1 MRGEEDDDQSPVVM
15 ERETAVTS
23 NRKAMTE
30 EVIDCWI
37 NIWDMQSRDAAI
49 PDVILRFKISQAA
62 VSSNH
67 RKDRALSNWKR
78 EAKPIG
84 CCCGEGPNKYI
95 GPTED
100 QCFLLPWSQQTDTN
114 INNQARLHPK
124 EEGNKWFSA
133 PDGSVQQLN
142 DDHRILLTLKL
153 SMEVFVTFIITTQQ
167 QLHTIQDQILCLG
180 DVQDLT
186 TLAVEIQRQV
196 DMEIEDW
203 TAAQ

>member
-1 MRGEEDDDQSPVVM
+1 LNGTDYLVNIQELSTLHFPVFEAIKYDMKAFNLMRGEEDDDQSPVVM

-62 VSSNH
+62 VSSNQ

-100 QCFLLPWSQQTDTN
+100 QCFLLPWSQQTDSN

-153 SMEVFVTFIITTQQ
+153 SMEVFVTFIITT
-167 QLHTIQDQILCLG
+167 
-180 DVQDLT
+180 
-186 TLAVEIQRQV
+186 
-196 DMEIEDW
+196 
-203 TAAQ
+203 